1 MEFSSNKKIKE
12 HMFDRDPLENPL
24 VLLIRAIAENYL
36 QVRYSY
42 AAKHF
47 TAHLQTNNKINSRQ
61 TFTKLI

>member
-1 MEFSSNKKIKE
+1 
-12 HMFDRDPLENPL
+12 MFDRDPLENPL
-24 VLLIRAIAENYL
+24 VLLIRAITENYL